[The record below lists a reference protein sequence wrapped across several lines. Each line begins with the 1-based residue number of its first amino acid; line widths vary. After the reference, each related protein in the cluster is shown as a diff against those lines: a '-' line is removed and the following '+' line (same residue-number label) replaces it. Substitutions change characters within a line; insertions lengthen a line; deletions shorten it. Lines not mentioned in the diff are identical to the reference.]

1 MIGSDE
7 SEPKLQLFVLTRFL
21 YANRY
26 PLRTGR
32 DAVAG
37 SFAFD
42 LQHDF
47 RGSAFA
53 FAFRP
58 PAETPGGLFC
68 RAQAWGAQRT

>member
-1 MIGSDE
+1 MIGSDWIMTE
-7 SEPKLQLFVLTRFL
+7 APAFCFDVFSLREPD
-21 YANRY
+21 

-47 RGSAFA
+47 RGSAFE